1 MAQLA
6 TTLEA
11 GTASGIL
18 AYSDNIYDK
27 AQSDFISNLL
37 SLGDK
42 VQDVQVNGQS
52 VVEDKVAKIDLTPYA
67 TSDTISGLNTKIENN
82 TIAISQAST
91 KITSLDSQISTCSK
105 KVDTIESAVDSKLDQ
120 TVYYSDK
127 KEIESK
133 ISTNTSDISTLNT
146 TVDNLKASIPTKTS
160 QLTNDSG
167 YLTEHQ
173 SLDGYAKTSDVN
185 AALSKKAD
193 TTAIPTKVSQLEN
206 DSNYV
211 KQNDGITI
219 ADSNEIEM
227 ESKDGVDIIFST
239 WTNDDDDLSLIDGFF
254 VYPYEGNPYITSDV
268 NIKNGS
274 ILTLDDNSSIALF
287 GSDDEA
293 LTINARG
300 LTLGDGT
307 AKQLFSADGKTYDIT
322 SLETKATSL
331 ESKVSTNATNITS
344 LESKVSTN
352 TSSIT
357 TINNTIGNIDTL
369 LTTILNG

>member
-52 VVEDKVAKIDLTPYA
+52 VVEDKVAKIDLTSYA
-67 TSDTISGLNTKIENN
+67 TSDTISSLNTRITQDEAQIN
-82 TIAISQAST
+82 TVSDQVT
-91 KITSLDSQISTCSK
+91 
-105 KVDTIESAVDSKLDQ
+105 KLDDR
-120 TVYYSDK
+120 V
-127 KEIESK
+127 
-133 ISTNTSDISTLNT
+133 T
-146 TVDNLKASIPTKTS
+146 TIKDSIPTKTS

-167 YLTEHQ
+167 FLTSHQ
-173 SLDGYAKTSDVN
+173 SLVDYAKTADVN
-185 AALSKKAD
+185 TALAKKAD

-206 DSNYV
+206 DVYYV
-211 KQNDGITI
+211 KTGDGIYI
-219 ADSNEIEM
+219 DGGEIEM
-227 ESKDGVDIIFST
+227 ESKNGVDIIFST
-239 WTNDDDDLSLIDGFF
+239 WSNDNNDLTLLDGFF
-254 VYPYEGNPYITSDV
+254 VYPYDGNPYITSDF

-274 ILTLDDNSSIALF
+274 ILSLEDNSTISLV
-287 GSDDEA
+287 GSDDKLLNISA
-293 LTINARG
+293 SG
-300 LTLGDGT
+300 LVLGDGSAT
-307 AKQLFSADGKTYDIT
+307 KLFSSDGKTYD
-322 SLETKATSL
+322 
-331 ESKVSTNATNITS
+331 ITS

-352 TSSIT
+352 TTAIS
-357 TINNTIGNIDTL
+357 TINTTIGNIDTL